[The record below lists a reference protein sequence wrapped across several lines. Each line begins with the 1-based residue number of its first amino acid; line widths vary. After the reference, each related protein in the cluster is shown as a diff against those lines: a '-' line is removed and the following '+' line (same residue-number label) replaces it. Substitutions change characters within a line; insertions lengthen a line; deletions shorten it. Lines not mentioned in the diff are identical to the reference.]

1 MQIAKKHMKRCS
13 SLIIREMNTKTT
25 VGYHLTSIRMAIIK
39 NSANN
44 KCEEDVK
51 EREPSWSVGGNVNR
65 YSHYREFCLLPLP
78 GANCRVIYTLSFIA
92 YFSVR
97 DQSISGEEVGFIGRI
112 SLGLSRNKHNSETK
126 THTNNYCW
134 ERKKRQDFIVLLFKT
149 LCLCQ

>member
-51 EREPSWSVGGNVNR
+51 EREPS
-65 YSHYREFCLLPLP
+65 
-78 GANCRVIYTLSFIA
+78 
-92 YFSVR
+92 
-97 DQSISGEEVGFIGRI
+97 
-112 SLGLSRNKHNSETK
+112 
-126 THTNNYCW
+126 
-134 ERKKRQDFIVLLFKT
+134 
-149 LCLCQ
+149 